1 MLDTYDNLVDSV
13 VRWSHRKDILLMIP
27 DFIML
32 AEYEMYNNA
41 QTQLMTR
48 EMETIEVLT
57 TSEKLIDLPEN
68 FEKMRSITLISGG
81 DSLTIKYQAPEEL
94 QRRSGSARPVFYT
107 IIGNQIEF
115 NCVPDA
121 YYDLSITF
129 YKKPCAL
136 TETNQTNSV
145 LTGYPNIYLYGVL
158 HQVFLW
164 SEDTKNQLNMRL
176 SFKTQLK
183 ALTKQIK
190 KHDTAQHQPCGLR
203 GLLPNVS
210 NDTI

>member
-57 TSEKLIDLPEN
+57 TSEKLIDLPDN
-68 FEKMRSITLISGG
+68 FEKMRSITLISGS

-94 QRRSGSARPVFYT
+94 LRRSGSGRPEFYT

-115 NCVPDA
+115 NRVPDA

-164 SEDTKNQLNMRL
+164 SEDTDESVKYALKFQDAIKGANKADKKARYGTAPTMRIEGA
-176 SFKTQLK
+176 T
-183 ALTKQIK
+183 
-190 KHDTAQHQPCGLR
+190 P
-203 GLLPNVS
+203 
-210 NDTI
+210 